1 MVVLSR
7 PELAASHDGWPVG
20 RRGATIVQLE
30 PLAAA
35 DIRALVV
42 GLVDGLPEDA
52 VEQIVERAQGIP
64 LYAIETVRSLVDR
77 GVVVQR
83 DGGRLTLDGELGELE
98 VPATLNA
105 LLAARLDAL
114 DAAERTVV
122 KAMSVFGGSF
132 PRHAAA
138 ALAELSDDELDAALG
153 GLVRKQVLVVRAD
166 PLSPDRGPVCLCTG
180 TAAQGRL

>member
-1 MVVLSR
+1 MLLPRTCSR
-7 PELAASHDGWPVG
+7 ARTRAWLQFIEQLVDWSAALPIFVIRCWRAFELAATHDSWPVG

-42 GLVDGLPEDA
+42 GLVDGLPDDA

-77 GVVVQR
+77 GAVIQR

-105 LLAARLDAL
+105 LL
-114 DAAERTVV
+114 
-122 KAMSVFGGSF
+122 
-132 PRHAAA
+132 
-138 ALAELSDDELDAALG
+138 
-153 GLVRKQVLVVRAD
+153 
-166 PLSPDRGPVCLCTG
+166 
-180 TAAQGRL
+180 